1 MEKTAEGRKEK
12 AVKKQQDKKYALETM
27 MKVARWNDQKYHY
40 LRERKLWPDSVV
52 PIYISIVDMLCQLE
66 QEERDLI
73 KKIKDEEREKA
84 TAELEEWKKRQIQTA
99 VEKPPIKVTNNRDKV
114 QTLPQA
120 SRGCSG
126 NPGELIPVHSIF
138 DNKESIAPN

>member
-1 MEKTAEGRKEK
+1 M
-12 AVKKQQDKKYALETM
+12 
-27 MKVARWNDQKYHY
+27 
-40 LRERKLWPDSVV
+40 V

-99 VEKPPIKVTNNRDKV
+99 VEKPPIKLTNNRDKV
-114 QTLPQA
+114 QTLPRA

-126 NPGELIPVHSIF
+126 NPRSNPPPEHAAEK
-138 DNKESIAPN
+138 NKWTYLHEVLRNDPDQIHTEGVPHGPSGVPCATRGGVA